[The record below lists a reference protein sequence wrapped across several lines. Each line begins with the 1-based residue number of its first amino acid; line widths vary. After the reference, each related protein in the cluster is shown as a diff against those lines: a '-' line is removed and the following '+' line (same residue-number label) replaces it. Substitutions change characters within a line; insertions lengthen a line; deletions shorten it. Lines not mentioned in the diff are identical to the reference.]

1 MDGWVIVFVFST
13 VNRMRLLIVTVYM
26 YIIVTKELIITH
38 FNLLHHLH
46 SKNPNIMRAFRDAD
60 HLFLFGSVQFFKM
73 GFRTSRTIATDVTQS
88 NDCVV

>member
-1 MDGWVIVFVFST
+1 MIVFVFST
-13 VNRMRLLIVTVYM
+13 VNRMRLLTVTVYM

-46 SKNPNIMRAFRDAD
+46 AKNPNIMRAFRVAD
-60 HLFLFGSVQFFKM
+60 HLIFLVGSVQVFKM